1 MRVPFHPAFVSVV
14 ALALADGLYARRTGP
29 APTPDAFHYFGP
41 ALASV
46 VFLLATLAIVLRLNM
61 TRTQR
66 AAAVGS
72 LWGTATGVF
81 TLAYLITSEAGN
93 SEFGIPRWIVSTW
106 DWLAISGLTVG
117 LMGALVIRT
126 RLPRDVF
133 LKAPGL
139 LAFPAGPLI
148 VAGIAHIAQLRD
160 VSWALLI
167 SWVLNVASVLL
178 WLAVRMAY
186 LRKS

>member
-1 MRVPFHPAFVSVV
+1 
-14 ALALADGLYARRTGP
+14 L
-29 APTPDAFHYFGP
+29 FHYFGP
-41 ALASV
+41 GLASAI
-46 VFLLATLAIVLRLNM
+46 FLLATIAIVLRLNM
-61 TRTQR
+61 KRLQR
-66 AAAVGS
+66 AAAIGS
-72 LWGTATGVF
+72 LWGAATGVF

-148 VAGIAHIAQLRD
+148 VAGFAHIAQLRD

-167 SWVLNVASVLL
+167 SWVLNVMSVLL